1 MADEVIYRGYNEEI
15 DVNMVPGGPMSVWH
29 SSQYDE
35 LRKLRVNLYNGKAL
49 QYLGSGVTV
58 SLSVRKTDGNI
69 IESSDSN
76 VIKIVTENPWGE
88 GSAPWRFIEINTTQ
102 QMTACVGKNIC
113 EIVVYETID
122 NETSRVGSANF
133 ILEVEKDPLA
143 GGIRSDSEIDDL
155 QTMVDEAVD
164 TVLPTK
170 NISDIGDVDLSYTGE
185 GDFII
190 RNQSTQKWESRPHYQ
205 YKKDLTAG
213 NTTISQTIYL
223 VTEDTG
229 KEFEVFIY
237 GDSYDRPAPTSVN
250 VTLGSGGATVTVEA
264 TIPAQ
269 NDSSAWLIELV
280 ICRGYNSTATQDKW
294 FLKAQAVTGGGGGGG
309 HTIVDNSGTSL
320 EQRSKLQFKGAYSDD
335 NMADNV
341 TEVNVVRNMT
351 KAEFDLLP
359 AAEKVGLINIT
370 DITSGRNDRFQP
382 VICSEEE
389 QEIGV
394 WINGKPL
401 YKRTIV
407 KSFESGSRNLTIT
420 FTDYFPSSY
429 YIEGIF
435 DYSIVLKASDSG
447 SWAIPDYDTGGGTKI
462 TSFNVI
468 SCNLSRSQGTAWGN
482 TPTVY
487 LTIYYSKTDDTAGSG
502 KWTPQ
507 GVPAVHYSTDEQIVG
522 TWIDGKTLYQKVVTG
537 LSINVTNEWTNAL
550 ALSGIDTLVTAIARS
565 DYGQREVQS
574 QYYNSNIQLR
584 TATGA
589 QSVSSLIIQYT
600 KATS

>member
-113 EIVVYETID
+113 EIVVYETVSG
-122 NETSRVGSANF
+122 ETSRVGSANF
-133 ILEVEKDPLA
+133 ILEVERDPLA
-143 GGIRSDSEIDDL
+143 GGIQSDSEIDDL
-155 QTMVDEAVD
+155 QAMVEEALDGTTLGDLGDVSISGKQEGDTLRYDPTAQEWRNVRVYAKIVEVPANTTLFNESFTLKSSDVGKDIRIYVYRNSFSGAAPVNVSGSPRTNNFDVYVSMEAESYVSYWRIELEVCEKESTHPSEAPLPD
-164 TVLPTK
+164 TVW
-170 NISDIGDVDLSYTGE
+170 G
-185 GDFII
+185 
-190 RNQSTQKWESRPHYQ
+190 WH
-205 YKKDLTAG
+205 
-213 NTTISQTIYL
+213 
-223 VTEDTG
+223 
-229 KEFEVFIY
+229 
-237 GDSYDRPAPTSVN
+237 
-250 VTLGSGGATVTVEA
+250 
-264 TIPAQ
+264 
-269 NDSSAWLIELV
+269 
-280 ICRGYNSTATQDKW
+280 
-294 FLKAQAVTGGGGGGG
+294 LKAQLSSGGGGGSG
-309 HTIVDNSGTSL
+309 HTILDDGGNNLPT
-320 EQRSKLQFKGAYSDD
+320 RTKLQFKGAYS
-335 NMADNV
+335 ADNSTSQT

-382 VICSEEE
+382 VIYSEEE

-394 WINGKPL
+394 WTDGKPL
-401 YKRTIV
+401 YKKTFF
-407 KSFESGSRNLTIT
+407 FETVANEYKDLDDLNIETVCKIDYVGDVGSRKIKYSTGSASSSETAMVKVEYDRSSTPYMRLSCTI
-420 FTDYFPSSY
+420 PS
-429 YIEGIF
+429 GN
-435 DYSIVLKASDSG
+435 DKT
-447 SWAIPDYDTGGGTKI
+447 AIITLHYTK
-462 TSFNVI
+462 T
-468 SCNLSRSQGTAWGN
+468 T
-482 TPTVY
+482 
-487 LTIYYSKTDDTAGSG
+487 DTAGSG

-565 DYGQREVQS
+565 DYGQCEIRS
-574 QYYNSNIQLR
+574 QYYNNNIQLC
-584 TATGA
+584 TATGT